1 MGSFLIVDGYNI
13 INSWTSLKELA
24 STNMEEARDRLIEIL
39 ANYKAYK
46 GIEIILVFDAQLLK
60 GNLGTE
66 TIINGIKV
74 VFTKEHQTAD
84 SYIEIAVHSLSRL
97 NLVQVA
103 TSDWAE
109 QQTIFSSGGIRM
121 TPRELEAEVD
131 FAERSM
137 QQRYIDKK
145 VARQN
150 LSHRVEPH
158 ILKTLEKWRKK
169 KD

>member
-13 INSWTSLKELA
+13 INSWTGLKDLA
-24 STNMEEARDRLIEIL
+24 SKNMEEARDKLIEIL
-39 ANYKAYK
+39 ANYRAYK

-60 GNLGTE
+60 GSLGKE
-66 TIINGIKV
+66 EIVNGIKV

-84 SYIEIAVHSLSRL
+84 SYIEIIVHSLSRL

-121 TPRELEAEVD
+121 TAKELEKEVY
-131 FAERSM
+131 FEKRNM
-137 QQRYIDKK
+137 RQKYIEQEVNNQD
-145 VARQN
+145 
-150 LSHRVEPH
+150 LYHRLEPR
-158 ILKTLEKWRKK
+158 ILKRLEKWRKK
-169 KD
+169 ED

>member
-13 INSWTSLKELA
+13 INSWSSLKELA
-24 STNMEEARDRLIEIL
+24 NNNMEEARDKLIEIL
-39 ANYKAYK
+39 ASYRAFK
-46 GIEIILVFDAQLLK
+46 GIEIILVFDAQLVK
-60 GNLGTE
+60 GSLGKE
-66 TIINGIKV
+66 IIVNEVKV

-84 SYIEIAVHSLSRL
+84 SYIEKKVHSLSRL

-121 TPRELEAEVD
+121 TARELEVEVN
-131 FAERSM
+131 FAKRNM
-137 QQRYIDKK
+137 KQKYIDKK
-145 VARQN
+145 IN
-150 LSHRVEPH
+150 DHELSHRLEPH
-158 ILKTLEKWRKK
+158 IIKKLDQWRKK